1 MCFESFLSC
10 LCYLEPANIF
20 TLVWGKSA
28 KYWSKNSCRTSSRL
42 GAELL
47 SRGASKLVRQ
57 SFMWCAVR
65 SNLFGRKI
73 CCITFFSHETIM
85 LNNFVFSTLI
95 IWIHIFSSSSTSP
108 PLTHPTPLP
117 SPPFPI
123 HRNRSYR
130 GGRFGPRVWGAQ
142 KRSRASQAHQAYLRP
157 PHTHYASTNL
167 SLSIPLPL
175 ITSHSPSC
183 K

>member
-1 MCFESFLSC
+1 MFVLFWR
-10 LCYLEPANIF
+10 ANIF

-95 IWIHIFSSSSTSP
+95 IWIHIFSSSSTP
-108 PLTHPTPLP
+108 
-117 SPPFPI
+117 
-123 HRNRSYR
+123 
-130 GGRFGPRVWGAQ
+130 
-142 KRSRASQAHQAYLRP
+142 P
-157 PHTHYASTNL
+157 PH
-167 SLSIPLPL
+167 PP
-175 ITSHSPSC
+175 HSSSFSSFPNSSKQVVQGRTVWPQSVGRSKEVPS
-183 K
+183 